1 MGRRASVLLGA
12 VLAGAAMT
20 REGGVAHA
28 RSSVT
33 VRAPGAMRGAR
44 DGGGLECAVALP
56 RGYHLTRG
64 ANSRYEVTPG
74 GARGGLVA
82 DDDGAEVTTVR
93 FRVDA
98 PSEAVDGDVVGA
110 DCVVYFCRDED
121 VCLAQRVRF
130 EAVVRDDAVDAVA
143 RAAFVVP
150 GEASDAAVATG
161 TFSVPS
167 FD

>member
-1 MGRRASVLLGA
+1 M
-12 VLAGAAMT
+12 LAGAAMT

-33 VRAPGAMRGAR
+33 VRAAGAMRGAR

-98 PSEAVDGDVVGA
+98 PSEAV
-110 DCVVYFCRDED
+110 
-121 VCLAQRVRF
+121 
-130 EAVVRDDAVDAVA
+130 VRDDAVEAIA

>member
-1 MGRRASVLLGA
+1 MSLLGA
-12 VLAGAAMT
+12 ALAAAT
-20 REGGVAHA
+20 AATTLGDDVARA
-28 RSSVT
+28 RSSAT
-33 VRAPGAMRGAR
+33 VRAPSPMRGAV
-44 DGGGLECAVALP
+44 DGGGFECATTLP

-74 GARGGLVA
+74 GARGALTA
-82 DDDGAEVTTVR
+82 DDDGAAVVTMTI
-93 FRVDA
+93 RVDA
-98 PSEAVDGDVVGA
+98 PSEAVDGDVVGV

-143 RAAFVVP
+143 RAAFLVP

>member
-1 MGRRASVLLGA
+1 MTSRRVSLLLGA
-12 VLAGAAMT
+12 VLAGT
-20 REGGVAHA
+20 TTLGDDVAYA
-28 RSSVT
+28 RSSAT
-33 VRAPGAMRGAR
+33 VRALAPMRGAV
-44 DGGGLECAVALP
+44 DGGGLECAVTLP

-74 GARGGLVA
+74 GARGVVVA

-98 PSEAVDGDVVGA
+98 PSEAVDGDVVGV